1 MPERA
6 TLDGPARR
14 PPLPRKGVRW
24 RPNVV
29 DYRDGAGIRRWV
41 TCDTRRQAQDV
52 RSEKLRESRQAS
64 RPAVDPDITVAAYL
78 ARCETLIMSGVKSR
92 TLADY
97 RDTFR
102 LHLIPALGPSKIRQL
117 HRARIQALLAEKLVS
132 GLVRNSVRI
141 IHATLRAMLNAAVDD
156 GVILS
161 NPAGRLGRQ
170 LRLVQRA
177 GERQEAIKAFTREQL
192 AHLPSLRP
200 SGP

>member
-52 RSEKLRESRQAS
+52 LSEKLRESRQAS
-64 RPAVDPDITVAAYL
+64 RPAVDPDITVAANL
-78 ARCETLIMSGVKSR
+78 ARWETLIMSGVKSR

-102 LHLIPALGPSKIRQL
+102 LHHHPDPVVPIYWLTDEITPSVEQAISTHQ
-117 HRARIQALLAEKLVS
+117 AR
-132 GLVRNSVRI
+132 
-141 IHATLRAMLNAAVDD
+141 H
-156 GVILS
+156 
-161 NPAGRLGRQ
+161 
-170 LRLVQRA
+170 
-177 GERQEAIKAFTREQL
+177 
-192 AHLPSLRP
+192 
-200 SGP
+200 